1 MQVCCILPV
10 LLFMIPTV
18 GKIIRTRFASSLK
31 FEKRI
36 RGILIEYIIGMDF
49 SEMEEYYYE

>member
-49 SEMEEYYYE
+49 SEMEEY

>member
-1 MQVCCILPV
+1 MQVYCILLV
-10 LLFMIPTV
+10 LLFMIPSV
-18 GKIIRTRFASSLK
+18 GKIIRTRFDSFLK

-49 SEMEEYYYE
+49 SEMEEY